1 MDFGR
6 HMEVASLE
14 ATEEI
19 MAVASFPQAPYVST
33 TIGTHTHPR
42 SEHLGSLAW
51 CFLDSVAWPA
61 AVADTY
67 GGPGGR
73 ATKHCTTLDFAI
85 EQYSNGPVRFRDR
98 TTTIQF
104 RYRTTVHF
112 CNDLFLQS
120 NSDPFLQ

>member
-19 MAVASFPQAPYVST
+19 MAVASFPQAPYVSM

-51 CFLDSVAWPA
+51 CFLDSVAWAA
-61 AVADTY
+61 AVADT
-67 GGPGGR
+67 P
-73 ATKHCTTLDFAI
+73 ASNKTTFLI
-85 EQYSNGPVRFRDR
+85 IIIMYHSQYTN
-98 TTTIQF
+98 TEIHIQ
-104 RYRTTVHF
+104 
-112 CNDLFLQS
+112 Q
-120 NSDPFLQ
+120 

>member
-33 TIGTHTHPR
+33 TIGTHTRPR

-51 CFLDSVAWPA
+51 CFLDSVAWA
-61 AVADTY
+61 ASVVDT
-67 GGPGGR
+67 P
-73 ATKHCTTLDFAI
+73 T
-85 EQYSNGPVRFRDR
+85 SNKITWFSVR
-98 TTTIQF
+98 
-104 RYRTTVHF
+104 
-112 CNDLFLQS
+112 
-120 NSDPFLQ
+120 